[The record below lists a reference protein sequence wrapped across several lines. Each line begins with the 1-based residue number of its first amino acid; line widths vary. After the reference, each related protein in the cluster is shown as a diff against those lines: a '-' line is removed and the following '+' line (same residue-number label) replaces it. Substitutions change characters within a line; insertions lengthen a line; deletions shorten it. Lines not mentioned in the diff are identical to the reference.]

1 MILII
6 ISFFDFY
13 KKICYYIYI
22 IKKKVSDTMY
32 EIIGYMFDP
41 QGNPIKLKNIPTN
54 SYQEVHETFEALGI
68 KNYIFMLKEVK

>member
-1 MILII
+1 
-6 ISFFDFY
+6 
-13 KKICYYIYI
+13 
-22 IKKKVSDTMY
+22 MY

-54 SYQEVHETFEALGI
+54 SYQEVHETFKALGI